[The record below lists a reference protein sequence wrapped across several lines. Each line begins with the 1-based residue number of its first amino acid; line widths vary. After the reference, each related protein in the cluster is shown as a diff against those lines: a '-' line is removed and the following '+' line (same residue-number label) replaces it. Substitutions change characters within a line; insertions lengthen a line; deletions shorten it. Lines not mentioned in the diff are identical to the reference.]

1 MHVTPTAALHLTSE
15 WFIAP
20 GQEQAV
26 AAVLPALVAQVQAQ
40 EPDTLAYLVHTPWPP
55 TADLVPLP
63 PGRPHTLLFFEIYRD
78 KAAFHRHVQG
88 PVFTAFV
95 REHGRLFVAANGA
108 PFTFVSFL
116 RLAHGFIR
124 DSAMAATPAENRHP
138 AVMFEVLAQDR
149 QKLLDFYGNVF
160 GWHYQP
166 DAQGF
171 AYVRFPAE
179 KRALLGGIG
188 QADASDP
195 AYQAG
200 RNFYLEVDDLE
211 QAIARV
217 DAAGGSQWVAP
228 TRVDGYEFAM
238 VKDPEGNIVGLIKR
252 F

>member
-1 MHVTPTAALHLTSE
+1 MHVTPAEALHLTSE

-20 GQEQAV
+20 GQDQAV
-26 AAVLPALVAQVQAQ
+26 AAVLPALVAQVQEQ

-55 TADLVPLP
+55 APDLVPLP

-124 DSAMAATPAENRHP
+124 DTALAPAADNRHP
-138 AVMFEVLAQDR
+138 AVMFEVLAHDR
-149 QKLLDFYGNVF
+149 QTLLDFYGRVF
-160 GWHYQP
+160 GWHYEQ
-166 DAQGF
+166 DAEGF
-171 AYVRFPAE
+171 AYIRFPAE
-179 KRALLGGIG
+179 ERALLGGIG
-188 QADASDP
+188 QADATDP

-200 RNFYLEVDDLE
+200 RNFYLQVDDLE
-211 QAIARV
+211 RTIAMV
-217 DAAGGSQWVAP
+217 VAAGGSLWVAP
-228 TRVDGYEFAM
+228 TSVDGYEFAM
-238 VKDPEGNIVGLIKR
+238 VKDPEDNIVGLVR
-252 F
+252 HF